1 MRFRKT
7 VDLWDSKNI
16 TRILDGSLRL
26 QTGQWVRCGS
36 DKLSRFVRLL
46 PCGTIHAAHWN
57 GSGAARQSRFT
68 DLRGIYNAKGQLAV
82 TAESLGG
89 SIPDGSSVA

>member
-7 VDLWDSKNI
+7 VDLWDSGNI
-16 TRILDGSLRL
+16 TRLLDGSLRL

-36 DKLSRFVRLL
+36 DKLSRFVRML

-57 GSGAARQSRFT
+57 GSGAARQSRFD
-68 DLRGIYNAKGQLAV
+68 DLRGLCVLPHIDRIQSAV
-82 TAESLGG
+82 
-89 SIPDGSSVA
+89 DSVMVTTH